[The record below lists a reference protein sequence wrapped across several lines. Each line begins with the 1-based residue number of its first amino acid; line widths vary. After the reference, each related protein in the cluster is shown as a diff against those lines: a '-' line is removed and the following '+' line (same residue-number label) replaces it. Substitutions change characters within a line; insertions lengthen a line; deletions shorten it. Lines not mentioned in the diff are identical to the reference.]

1 MMMEPNNPA
10 NDDRASPS
18 PSLMVATT
26 GEYPP
31 SSVGRRQPPHTRSVP
46 TNGDVVSIPPP
57 TPVVMV
63 TTHPVDWN
71 SFFDCLIAVMLH
83 TESMVPLIC
92 VVAWMVLV
100 RLKRRIMRMLVLQST
115 TVPVPNVSRS
125 ATTRS
130 IFFPF
135 SKSTTAL
142 LASSS
147 SSSLLSCSNNDN

>member
-31 SSVGRRQPPHTRSVP
+31 PSVGRRQPPHIRSVP
-46 TNGDVVSIPPP
+46 TNGVVVSIPPP
-57 TPVVMV
+57 PPVVVV
-63 TTHPVDWN
+63 TTNPVDWN
-71 SFFDCLIAVMLH
+71 SFFDCLIAIMLH

-92 VVAWMVLV
+92 VVVWMVLV
-100 RLKRRIMRMLVLQST
+100 RLKRRIRMMLVQST